1 MSILVSKVI
10 SQADRLP
17 IISNA
22 SQWLPSTMFSSKKEE
37 ANAMSSSRRSSI
49 EDYSTNGA
57 EFYNTTS
64 PRYSIAPPTY
74 DNVVKEDTKRF
85 ANALSTIWKRASFSS
100 AAFTNNSNDI
110 KMSSATQQNTIDKKQ
125 MEHAITLINV
135 ATDMNNSGNQQMA
148 IDLYMMGLD
157 KLMSALPLED
167 ATVKSALEKK
177 ITEMKVT
184 HQLNIASA
192 EELLDDEKKSK
203 GEKST
208 SEDEPMRSQL
218 SNLVINAAV
227 MSAVALKKSPIPDA
241 VSAVMNYAIDSMQ
254 VMDEKHQLRRRTWD
268 LAANSVAKAVEIDRQ
283 YEIHQMVTGA
293 FYTGF
298 AAFIKAG
305 VAYAETPGHQE
316 ASSNSSGKATQ
327 AA

>member
-1 MSILVSKVI
+1 MSTLVSKVI

-37 ANAMSSSRRSSI
+37 ANAISSSRRSSI
-49 EDYSTNGA
+49 EDYATNGA
-57 EFYNTTS
+57 EFYNTTA

-100 AAFTNNSNDI
+100 AASTNNSNDI
-110 KMSSATQQNTIDKKQ
+110 KMSSVAQQNTIDKKQ

-167 ATVKSALEKK
+167 VTVKSALEKK
-177 ITEMKVT
+177 ITEMKIT
-184 HQLNIASA
+184 HQLNISSA
-192 EELLDDEKKSK
+192 EELLDGEQSNR
-203 GEKST
+203 EKST
-208 SEDEPMRSQL
+208 SEGEPMRSQL

-227 MSAVALKKSPIPDA
+227 MSAVVLKKSPIPDA
-241 VSAVMNYAIDSMQ
+241 VSAVMNYAVDGIQ
-254 VMDEKHQLRRRTWD
+254 VMDEKHQLRRRTWE
-268 LAANSVAKAVEIDRQ
+268 LAASSVAKAVEIDRQ

-305 VAYAETPGHQE
+305 VAYAETPGHHE
-316 ASSNSSGKATQ
+316 ARSSSGSGKATQ

>member
-1 MSILVSKVI
+1 MSTLVSKVI

-17 IISNA
+17 MISSA
-22 SQWLPSTMFSSKKEE
+22 SQWLPSSMFTSSKKEE
-37 ANAMSSSRRSSI
+37 ANAINNSTRCSM
-49 EDYSTNGA
+49 EDYNGP
-57 EFYNTTS
+57 EFYNTTT
-64 PRYSIAPPTY
+64 PRYSIAPPPTY

-100 AAFTNNSNDI
+100 SAAASNSDI
-110 KMSSATQQNTIDKKQ
+110 KMACTQQNSATIDKKQ

-157 KLMSALPLED
+157 KLMSALPLQDVTMAE
-167 ATVKSALEKK
+167 VK
-177 ITEMKVT
+177 TT
-184 HQLNIASA
+184 HQLNIATTSV
-192 EELLDDEKKSK
+192 EELLSEEESSSSE
-203 GEKST
+203 GEPT
-208 SEDEPMRSQL
+208 VRSQL

-241 VSAVMNYAIDSMQ
+241 VAAVMNYAIDGMQ

-305 VAYAETPGHQE
+305 VAYAETPGHHE
-316 ASSNSSGKATQ
+316 ASSSSGSKKA
-327 AA
+327 

>member
-1 MSILVSKVI
+1 MSTLVSKVI

-22 SQWLPSTMFSSKKEE
+22 SQWLPSTMFGSKKEE
-37 ANAMSSSRRSSI
+37 ANAMSSPRRSSI
-49 EDYSTNGA
+49 EDYATGGA
-57 EFYNTTS
+57 EFYNTTT

-100 AAFTNNSNDI
+100 AASNSSNDI
-110 KMSSATQQNTIDKKQ
+110 KMSSVTQQNTIDKKQ

-167 ATVKSALEKK
+167 VTVKSALEKK
-177 ITEMKVT
+177 IAEMKTT

-192 EELLDDEKKSK
+192 EELLDEKKSN
-203 GEKST
+203 GEKSS
-208 SEDEPMRSQL
+208 SENDTMRSQF

-241 VSAVMNYAIDSMQ
+241 VSTVMNYAIDGMQ

-268 LAANSVAKAVEIDRQ
+268 LAASSVAKAVEIDRQ

-305 VAYAETPGHQE
+305 VAYAETPGHHE
-316 ASSNSSGKATQ
+316 ANSSSGKVTQ